1 MRKKSLS
8 TLLAWAFAAPES
20 AQNTEPNGWDLQG
33 SAGPKTG
40 ASSAGAMSVSVAQEG
55 GTIQDGSTNK
65 GRSTN
70 AVTERGQAPRT
81 EIAVGTAIADRP
93 PHRSVRAELPH
104 TAPTLD
110 EDD

>member
-8 TLLAWAFAAPES
+8 TLLAWAFAAPDS

-40 ASSAGAMSVSVAQEG
+40 TSSAGAMSVSVDQEG

-65 GRSTN
+65 GRLTN
-70 AVTERGQAPRT
+70 AVTERGQGAPVKLTERGQTPRT
-81 EIAVGTAIADRP
+81 EPVPVP
-93 PHRSVRAELPH
+93 PRMGFRS
-104 TAPTLD
+104 T
-110 EDD
+110 